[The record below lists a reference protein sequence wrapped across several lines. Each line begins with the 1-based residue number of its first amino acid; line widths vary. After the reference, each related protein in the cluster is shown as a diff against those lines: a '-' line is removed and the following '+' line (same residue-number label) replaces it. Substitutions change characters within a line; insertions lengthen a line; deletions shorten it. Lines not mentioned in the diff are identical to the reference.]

1 MRNRF
6 LLVIVALLLCG
17 FSSVKAQNTKHE
29 IGISYGALPNS
40 QILRGVFIIMAY
52 PLYNY
57 TNERSVGPVGLEYFY
72 HVSSRVGIGAIG
84 GFTIN
89 KRDIKRGDNKTGTSN
104 LNYFTVLPAAKFE
117 WIQKDH
123 FGLYSKVGAGISCR
137 HSIDKNEVF
146 DEETGKTQF
155 EKKTDNGVMFNFQVS
170 AIGAEFGNQSVRGFA
185 ELGFGELGVVLV
197 GVRYKF

>member
-1 MRNRF
+1 M
-6 LLVIVALLLCG
+6 IVALLLCG
-17 FSSVKAQNTKHE
+17 FSSAKAQNTKHE

-40 QILRGVFIIMAY
+40 QILKGVFIIMAY

-57 TNERSVGPVGLEYFY
+57 TNEKSVGPVGVEYFY

-84 GFTIN
+84 GFTLN
-89 KRDIKRGDNKTGTSN
+89 KRDIKRSDTKTGTSN

-117 WIQKDH
+117 WIQKDI
-123 FGLYSKVGAGISCR
+123 FALYSKIGAGISFR

-146 DEETGKTQF
+146 DEETGLTNQ
-155 EKKTDNGVMFNFQVS
+155 EIITDNKAMFNFQVS

-185 ELGFGELGVVLV
+185 ELGFGELGVALI